1 MKRSVAMM
9 ACVLSGALMIGSYS
23 PVLAEGAKAVSAKSA
38 EQETTEETKTDES
51 SEGAKA
57 DDTAKGD
64 VLEDGVYTA
73 EFDTDSSMFHVN
85 EANDGKGELTVKDGK
100 MTIHVSLNSKK
111 IVNLFVGTAE
121 DAQKDGAEILEPTTD
136 TVTYSDG
143 MTDEVYGFDIPVP
156 AIDEEFDVALIGTKD
171 KWYDHKVKVTNPEKK
186 SDASVE
192 TTEDTKKVTAE
203 DLKLKDGDYTAEV
216 KMEGGSGKASVTSPA
231 KFTVKDGEVTASVE
245 WSSPYYDYMLIGD
258 EKYEPVNEDGNSVFE
273 IPVDGFDY
281 PMEVVADTVA
291 MSTPHEIE
299 YTLQFDSASIKDAD
313 KSK

>member
-216 KMEGGSGKASVTSPA
+216 KMEGGSGKASVTSPG
-231 KFTVKDGEVTASVE
+231 KLKDKNAEVTTSIE
-245 WSSPYYDYMLIGD
+245 LSSPYYDYMLIGD

-299 YTLQFDSASIKDAD
+299 YTLQFDSASIKEAD
-313 KSK
+313 K

>member
-143 MTDEVYGFDIPVP
+143 MTEEVYGFDIPVP

-171 KWYDHKVKVTNPEKK
+171 KWYDHKVKVTNPQKEA
-186 SDASVE
+186 DAAD
-192 TTEDTKKVTAE
+192 TADTKKVTAE

-299 YTLQFDSASIKDAD
+299 YTLQFDSASIKEAD
-313 KSK
+313 K

>member
-51 SEGAKA
+51 SESAKA

-245 WSSPYYDYMLIGD
+245 YDYMLIGD

-299 YTLQFDSASIKDAD
+299 YTLQFDSASIKEAD
-313 KSK
+313 K

>member
-100 MTIHVSLNSKK
+100 MTLHVSLASKN

-121 DAQKDGAEILEPTTD
+121 DAKKDGAELLEPTTD

-143 MTDEVYGFDIPVP
+143 MSEEVYGFDIPVP
-156 AIDEEFDVALIGTKD
+156 AIDEEFNVALIGKKN
-171 KWYDHKVKVTNPEKK
+171 KWYDHKVKVTNPQKEADGEAAGASEDKK
-186 SDASVE
+186 TV
-192 TTEDTKKVTAE
+192 E
-203 DLKLKDGDYTAEV
+203 DLKLEDGEYTVDVA
-216 KMEGGSGKASVTSPA
+216 MEGGSGKASVDSPA
-231 KFTVKDGEVTASVE
+231 ALEIKDGKITATIV
-245 WSSPYYDYMLIGD
+245 WSSPNYDYMIVND
-258 EKYEPVNEDGNSVFE
+258 EKYEPVNKDGNSTFE
-273 IPVDGFDY
+273 IPVDAFDY
-281 PMEVVADTVA
+281 KMPVTADTVA

-299 YTLQFDSASIKDAD
+299 YTLQFDSASVAKAE
-313 KSK
+313 K

>member
-9 ACVLSGALMIGSYS
+9 ACVLSGALMIGGYS
-23 PVLAEGAKAVSAKSA
+23 PVMAATETKEVSATATDPDGAKKDAK
-38 EQETTEETKTDES
+38 ES
-51 SEGAKA
+51 

-64 VLEDGVYTA
+64 VLEDGVYSA

-85 EANDGKGELTVKDGK
+85 EANDGKGTLTVKDGK

-111 IVNLFVGTAE
+111 IVNLFAGTAE
-121 DAQKDGAEILEPTTD
+121 DAQKDGAELLEPTTD

-143 MTDEVYGFDIPVP
+143 MTEEVYGFDIPVP

-171 KWYDHKVKVTNPEKK
+171 KWYDHKVKVTNPQKEA
-186 SDASVE
+186 DAAE
-192 TTEDTKKVTAE
+192 TETDTKKVTAE
-203 DLKLKDGDYTAEV
+203 DLKLEDGDYTAEV
-216 KMEGGSGKASVTSPA
+216 KMEGGSGKASVTSPTG
-231 KFTVKDGEVTASVE
+231 FTVKDGKVTASVE

-258 EKYEPVNEDGNSVFE
+258 EKYEPVNKDGNSVFE

-299 YTLQFDSASIKDAD
+299 YTLQFDSASIKEAE
-313 KSK
+313 K